1 MQTIADKLLVMLRQH
16 NGIMKLTVLAKS
28 LGISKKSA
36 EYWSHYL
43 HEHKVV
49 NLKYPTNIF
58 ADPIIELLSDID
70 PVDDTFELPKKRSLL
85 QSYSVDIDS
94 VKAKINI
101 WDVSGNDLP
110 IYDVILP
117 TIGTGTM
124 AMLNSVLLDLSENLP
139 IDTLDGTDPK
149 KVEDQ
154 KVFLLSKARAA
165 VVTKF
170 PDIDS
175 PTIDMFSG
183 LIYHQ
188 MYGFGEMEII
198 LGDDFLEEIAINS
211 SHHPMLVY
219 HKRLG
224 WLETTHYVNNEEE
237 TYNFVSQIGRKAGR
251 EINSLHPIMDA
262 YMPTGDRA
270 AATLFPVSSS
280 GNTITIRRFSRNPW
294 NLVQL
299 IDPEVNCMSIE
310 IAALL
315 WLAVQYELNILVAGG
330 TASGKTSALNAICSS
345 IPAKQRIL
353 SIEDTRELA
362 LPSALRK
369 NWVPLSTKNPN
380 AEGQGGISMLDL
392 MVASLRMRP
401 DRLIVGEVRKKEQA
415 ETMFEAMH
423 TGHSV
428 YCTMHADT
436 VAQVQR
442 RLLEPPLNIP
452 KSEIEAL
459 HLILVQY
466 RDRRKGMRRMLELA
480 EVLSGN
486 NELEVNYLYR
496 WRPRTDTFEKANES
510 IRLMEELNMHT
521 GMTPDEMK
529 DELKEKEKILKW
541 MLDNGVN
548 DVDSV
553 GKVFGM
559 YYREAAELV
568 RLINL
573 GKKPEE
579 IFGKIGGKK

>member
-1 MQTIADKLLVMLRQH
+1 
-16 NGIMKLTVLAKS
+16 
-28 LGISKKSA
+28 
-36 EYWSHYL
+36 
-43 HEHKVV
+43 
-49 NLKYPTNIF
+49 
-58 ADPIIELLSDID
+58 
-70 PVDDTFELPKKRSLL
+70 
-85 QSYSVDIDS
+85 
-94 VKAKINI
+94 
-101 WDVSGNDLP
+101 
-110 IYDVILP
+110 
-117 TIGTGTM
+117 
-124 AMLNSVLLDLSENLP
+124 
-139 IDTLDGTDPK
+139 
-149 KVEDQ
+149 
-154 KVFLLSKARAA
+154 
-165 VVTKF
+165 
-170 PDIDS
+170 
-175 PTIDMFSG
+175 
-183 LIYHQ
+183 
-188 MYGFGEMEII
+188 
-198 LGDDFLEEIAINS
+198 
-211 SHHPMLVY
+211 
-219 HKRLG
+219 
-224 WLETTHYVNNEEE
+224 
-237 TYNFVSQIGRKAGR
+237 
-251 EINSLHPIMDA
+251 
-262 YMPTGDRA
+262 
-270 AATLFPVSSS
+270 
-280 GNTITIRRFSRNPW
+280 
-294 NLVQL
+294 
-299 IDPEVNCMSIE
+299 
-310 IAALL
+310 
-315 WLAVQYELNILVAGG
+315 
-330 TASGKTSALNAICSS
+330 
-345 IPAKQRIL
+345 
-353 SIEDTRELA
+353 
-362 LPSALRK
+362 
-369 NWVPLSTKNPN
+369 
-380 AEGQGGISMLDL
+380 
-392 MVASLRMRP
+392 
-401 DRLIVGEVRKKEQA
+401 
-415 ETMFEAMH
+415 MH